1 MINYSKY
8 FLIILCFLF
17 GLNISSDPRPNIL
30 IIMADDM
37 SPKINAL
44 GDKTAITPNI
54 DKLVESGKSYI
65 NAFTTAGVCACSRS
79 SLLTGKN
86 QISIGAMHMRTSTR
100 TEVPYL
106 AVPDSN
112 IKAFPEILR
121 KFGYFT
127 FTNDKLDY
135 QFSGILP
142 GTGPFTIWN
151 SEDSFYGWKERQT
164 KQPFFGIINLT
175 VTHESGLF
183 VGKMNS
189 ALATA
194 IKLRQKAIQFQYD
207 APVKSKDVNVPA
219 FLPDTK
225 EIRED
230 IARVYNNIYI
240 LDLQVKEILDELKA
254 DGLIENTII
263 IFTSDH
269 GDGLPRYKRELFD
282 TGINVPLIMVIP
294 DKFNKWETDP
304 NSKSERLISFLDIAP
319 TILDLAGIS
328 VPEYMDGI
336 SFFSSNENR
345 YIFAARDRLDNQ
357 EGKVRA
363 IRDKRYKLIKNF
375 SPGIVGAQKLEFR
388 ENLQSV
394 KKMRSML
401 NKGTLTASQK
411 IWFEKI
417 PEVQLYDLWR
427 DPNEVQ
433 NLANKESMFSKKS
446 ELEDA
451 LDNWIKEND
460 VYANLLEDDLSEKF
474 WPNAKQPITDIP
486 VFHNDGEF
494 LIVENTNRSNGASI
508 GYSYDGKKWKVYS
521 GPIRAYPRKNIFL
534 KSVKYGW
541 RESEVV
547 KIEF

>member
-1 MINYSKY
+1 MINHSKH

-17 GLNISSDPRPNIL
+17 GLKISSDPRPNIL

>member
-1 MINYSKY
+1 MINYSKH

-17 GLNISSDPRPNIL
+17 GLKISSDPRPNIL

-294 DKFNKWETDP
+294 DKFNKWETEP

-394 KKMRSML
+394 KKMRNML

-417 PEVQLYDLWR
+417 PEIQLYDLWR

-494 LIVENTNRSNGASI
+494 LIVENTSRSNGASI
-508 GYSYDGKKWKVYS
+508 GYSYDGKKWEVYS
-521 GPIRAYPRKNIFL
+521 SPIKTYPRKKIFL

-547 KIEF
+547 SIEF

>member
-1 MINYSKY
+1 MINYSKH

-304 NSKSERLISFLDIAP
+304 NSKSERLVSFLDIAP

-336 SFFSSNENR
+336 SFFSSKENR

>member
-294 DKFNKWETDP
+294 DKFNKWETEP

-394 KKMRSML
+394 KKMRNML

>member
-1 MINYSKY
+1 MINHSKH

-54 DKLVESGKSYI
+54 DKLVESGESFI

-304 NSKSERLISFLDIAP
+304 NSKSERLVSFLDIAP

-336 SFFSSNENR
+336 SFFSSKENR

-417 PEVQLYDLWR
+417 PEVQLYDLWK

-433 NLANKESMFSKKS
+433 NLANNEDMFSKKN

-474 WPNAKQPITDIP
+474 WPNAKQPITDTP

>member
-1 MINYSKY
+1 MINYSKH

-17 GLNISSDPRPNIL
+17 GLKISSDPRPNIL

-151 SEDSFYGWKERQT
+151 SEDSLYGWKERQT

-417 PEVQLYDLWR
+417 PEIQLYDLWR

-508 GYSYDGKKWKVYS
+508 GYSYDGKKWEVYS
-521 GPIRAYPRKNIFL
+521 SPIKTYPRKNIFL

-547 KIEF
+547 SIEF